1 MKNIPALKKSIC
13 VGVCAVICL
22 FSNKLMASCDPSV
35 AKNPPGV
42 TPPNYYG
49 NSQTDKFRCAI
60 NGGTDLS
67 LEELNE
73 RAALTP
79 QKVTDRFY
87 IRLGMNASSEGV
99 LSIKNTGISP
109 STQSGSVAV
118 KQLNV
123 SSNNVELA
131 VGYTWTDFA
140 IDIEW
145 LALKSITYNSFLGG
159 ISPNVYYNT
168 TTKGDAVLANFYWIF
183 QNLYNFNF
191 YGVGVIGSTNNK
203 CSTFLSAGGP
213 VNVINKKYSVSY
225 GAGLGV
231 RFNIISS
238 VFADMSA
245 RYLRLGETK
254 YEAANSTNT
263 TSITLK
269 GARRWIGMS
278 VRLLWLF

>member
-1 MKNIPALKKSIC
+1 MNNVHLLKKSIS
-13 VGVCAVICL
+13 VGVCALICL
-22 FSNKLMASCDPSV
+22 FSNKLIASCEPSV
-35 AKNPPGV
+35 AKNPAGV

-49 NSQTDKFRCAI
+49 NSQTNSFRCAI

-87 IRLGMNASSEGV
+87 IRLGMNASSEGITGV
-99 LSIKNTGISP
+99 KNNSLAPATKNGTVS
-109 STQSGSVAV
+109 V
-118 KQLNV
+118 KQVNV

-145 LALKSITYNSFLGG
+145 LALKSVPYNSFLSG
-159 ISPNVYYNT
+159 ITPNVYYNT
-168 TTKGDAVLANFYWIF
+168 TTKGDALLANFYWIF

-191 YGVGVIGSTNNK
+191 YGVGVIGTTNNK
-203 CSTFLSAGGP
+203 CSTFLTGGP
-213 VNVINKKYSVSY
+213 VNVINKKYSLSF
-225 GAGLGV
+225 GGGLGV
-231 RFNIISS
+231 RFNIVSS

-245 RYLRLGETK
+245 RYINLGGTK
-254 YEAANSTNT
+254 FEAANIAKT

-269 GARRWIGMS
+269 GTRRWIGMS